1 MPCDKLSKIQT
12 LKLASY
18 YIEFMHDILG
28 TSVEKR
34 HSLVL
39 NPPVATNP
47 NPIKLKDPQHQI
59 GSSVKKRK
67 LNNKQTLNNSK
78 CENKHTLATTTINGS
93 TNLNVNPNKINN
105 TVTQNDNFDYFV
117 CQNPA
122 NPHLHQNFNSQ
133 QQIDSYLYSYE
144 QHENNNDTY
153 LYTQYQY
160 EYY

>member
-67 LNNKQTLNNSK
+67 LNNKQNNL
-78 CENKHTLATTTINGS
+78 EELPTICGRNGKNF
-93 TNLNVNPNKINN
+93 TNNINN
-105 TVTQNDNFDYFV
+105 NHQVTIIDYFSEI
-117 CQNPA
+117 
-122 NPHLHQNFNSQ
+122 LL
-133 QQIDSYLYSYE
+133 LY
-144 QHENNNDTY
+144 
-153 LYTQYQY
+153 
-160 EYY
+160 